1 MTQSDRGG
9 PKRRSGPDEAVK
21 ERGKTILIVDDSGM
35 MRLTVSEVVTSLGY
49 DPIEAAS
56 GEEATALA
64 DYYEP
69 ALIMLDIQMP
79 GASGLQSLE
88 RMRKNPKLAST
99 PVIMLT
105 VESQRQSIQTAIG
118 LEVFDYLI
126 KPVSVAIL
134 RERMTAALE
143 KGD

>member
-1 MTQSDRGG
+1 MTQSGG
-9 PKRRSGPDEAVK
+9 ELPKRRYSLDEQVK
-21 ERGKTILIVDDSGM
+21 ARGKVVLIVDDSGM
-35 MRLTVSEVVTSLGY
+35 MRLTVREVTTSRGY

-69 ALIMLDIQMP
+69 VLIMLDIQMP
-79 GASGLQSLE
+79 GAGGLQSLE
-88 RMRKNPKLAST
+88 QMRSNPKLVST
-99 PVIMLT
+99 PVVMLT

-118 LEVFDYLI
+118 LGGFDYLI

-134 RERMTAALE
+134 RERMTAALKAE
-143 KGD
+143 